1 MRSLNASGDTTRPNS
16 MDGHRQ
22 KNRPSRKRSRRERSE
37 ANGKPEPV
45 LIAARRPD
53 APVVRPQRRFIAA
66 SATPKSLNP
75 NRGSVEARTEAK
87 KQDGVEVKERR
98 SARIVQVNV
107 VGTDEREEQ
116 RVRLLQRLLASE
128 GRVAIS
134 RAANDYAAAGFVFP
148 STQDVQL
155 QLLEH
160 FDELRAREALQIL
173 DGLLRTERAIKRPIF
188 EQRLRRLEEFGD
200 DPWIR
205 ETAAGLRRAVR
216 AELRREGS

>member
-1 MRSLNASGDTTRPNS
+1 MRSLNSSDQATRLMS

-22 KNRPSRKRSRRERSE
+22 KNRPSRKRARRERAESK
-37 ANGKPEPV
+37 GKPEPV

-66 SATPKSLNP
+66 SAAPKRPPAEPGTAEPKS
-75 NRGSVEARTEAK
+75 SVKRVDNADT
-87 KQDGVEVKERR
+87 KEKR
-98 SARIVQVNV
+98 SARIVKLNV
-107 VGTDEREEQ
+107 AGPDEREEQ
-116 RVRLLQRLLASE
+116 RNRLLTRLLTSE

-134 RAANDYAAAGFVFP
+134 RAANDYVAAGFAFP

-160 FDELRAREALQIL
+160 FDEVRAREALTIL
-173 DGLLRTERAIKRPIF
+173 EALLRTERPIKRPVF

-200 DPWIR
+200 DPLIR
-205 ETAAGLRRAVR
+205 EAAADLRRAVR
-216 AELRREGS
+216 AESRWEGC